1 MCFASVTVV
10 VQFQLSLPPF
20 LSCENAAEPP
30 QFSSHPSCVIRL
42 ALIGLFECAL
52 TRVAVDA
59 CRKSVFDVQQDNA
72 FYILSCRL
80 MFF

>member
-1 MCFASVTVV
+1 
-10 VQFQLSLPPF
+10 
-20 LSCENAAEPP
+20 
-30 QFSSHPSCVIRL
+30 
-42 ALIGLFECAL
+42 LFECAL

-80 MFF
+80 KFF